1 VSPSTPRAEN
11 DLDPTDPSAP
21 TAVGDLDVADLDT
34 DPLDAVLAEEDAV
47 DGLPDEELEVDLDD
61 LHENLAGDDL
71 DEDLDDEELD
81 DELEDEALDEADED
95 ADDDEDEDLDAAD
108 DVEEGTAPL
117 ALDPA
122 FEDEDEDLAVV
133 VVGDDEDD
141 EDVDGLRDG
150 EFVCRSCFLAKRE
163 TQLADP
169 ERMLCRDCA

>member
-1 VSPSTPRAEN
+1 VSPSTPRAED
-11 DLDPTDPSAP
+11 DLDPTDPSALS
-21 TAVGDLDVADLDT
+21 AVGDLDVADLDT
-34 DPLDAVLAEEDAV
+34 DPLDAVLAEENAV
-47 DGLPDEELEVDLDD
+47 DGLPDDELEVDLEEIDED
-61 LHENLAGDDL
+61 LAGDDL
-71 DEDLDDEELD
+71 EEDLDDEELD
-81 DELEDEALDEADED
+81 DDLEDEVLEEADED
-95 ADDDEDEDLDAAD
+95 GDDEDEDLDAAV

-122 FEDEDEDLAVV
+122 FEDEDEDLAAV